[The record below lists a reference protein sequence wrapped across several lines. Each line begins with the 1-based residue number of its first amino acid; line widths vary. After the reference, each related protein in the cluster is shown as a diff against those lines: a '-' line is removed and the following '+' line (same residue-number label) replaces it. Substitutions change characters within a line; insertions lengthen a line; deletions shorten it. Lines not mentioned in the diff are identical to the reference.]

1 MAILENSQKWT
12 FTSTGSGDA
21 FNSRGYAQGL
31 TFYIETSSGCTAT
44 VQIQSRAGD
53 TTGINAVPAWGVLS
67 TVNSTLGELNVAQFM
82 GPLEWVR
89 PRVTDKT
96 AGSTASVVVY
106 LLGN

>member
-1 MAILENSQKWT
+1 MAHLENTQKWT
-12 FTSTGSGDA
+12 FTSTGAGEA
-21 FNSRGYAQGL
+21 FNSRGMAQGL
-31 TFYIETSSGCTAT
+31 SFYIETSSGCTAT

-67 TVNSTLGELNVAQFM
+67 TVNCTLGQVNVDQFM
-82 GPLEWVR
+82 GPLEFVR

>member
-21 FNSRGYAQGL
+21 FNARGLAQGL
-31 TFYIETSSGCTAT
+31 TWYVESSSGCTAT
-44 VQIQSRAGD
+44 IQLQSRAGD
-53 TTGINAVPAWGVLS
+53 TTGINAVAKWGVLS
-67 TVNSTLGELNVAQFM
+67 TVNCTLGDLVIDQFM
-82 GPLEWVR
+82 GPVEFVR

-96 AGSTASVVVY
+96 AGSTASIVIY